1 MRWTTAALRSKEVLE
16 IYPLNMQSLLTSLR
30 DATASSHNTL
40 DAAFGSLDLSVREE
54 YVRFLAGHAIG
65 MAPLFATFR
74 SFVED
79 DLGRVCPDYPAMLHD
94 DLAALGVD
102 STKLPTVEVRSAL
115 TPSATGY
122 VVSGSRLGLAMIRKK
137 GYWGQAH
144 ALPSAYMED
153 DAGRDIWKDAVARL
167 KPECADEAV
176 VAHESAAAVA
186 AFDTFRSAFAASMM
200 RA

>member
-1 MRWTTAALRSKEVLE
+1 MR
-16 IYPLNMQSLLTSLR
+16 SLLTSLR
-30 DATASSHNTL
+30 DATAASHDTL
-40 DAAFGSLDLSVREE
+40 DAAFGSLDLSVRDE
-54 YVRFLAGHAIG
+54 YVRFLSGHAIG

-79 DLGRVCPDYPAMLHD
+79 ELDRACPDYPAMLHE

-102 STKLPTVEVRSAL
+102 ATRLPTIEVRSPL

-122 VVSGSRLGLAMIRKK
+122 VVSGSRLGLAMIRKR

-153 DAGRDIWKDAVARL
+153 DAGRGIWKDAVAAL
-167 KPECADEAV
+167 DANGADEAV

-186 AFDTFRSAFAASMM
+186 AFETFRSAFAASLTK
-200 RA
+200 A

>member
-1 MRWTTAALRSKEVLE
+1 
-16 IYPLNMQSLLTSLR
+16 MQSLLTSLR
-30 DATASSHNTL
+30 DATAASHTTL

-54 YVRFLAGHAIG
+54 YVRFLSGHAIG
-65 MAPLFATFR
+65 MTPLFATFR
-74 SFVED
+74 AFVED
-79 DLGRVCPDYPAMLHD
+79 DLGHACPDYPAMLQE

-102 STKLPTVEVRSAL
+102 VTDLPTIAAPSDL

-153 DAGRDIWKDAVARL
+153 DAGRAIWKDAVARL
-167 KPECADEAV
+167 NTDCADDDL

-186 AFDTFRSAFAASMM
+186 AFDTFRNAFAASMTK
-200 RA
+200 A